1 MKKPTLP
8 KIKVPIVDL
17 NRLIDDFKT
26 LDPKDP
32 GLWPFAP
39 KLVILAALFVGLLAA
54 AWFVGWGGQLEDLD
68 QKKKREAELKDD
80 WLAKKKQAVNLD
92 EYRKQLAE
100 IDRSFGDL
108 LKQLPNK
115 AEMDAMIVD
124 VSQAAL
130 TRGLKQELFKP
141 GGEARQEFY
150 ASVPISL
157 ILTGGYHDLGGFA
170 ADIAKLPR
178 IVTLNNI
185 KLTPKDR
192 SGAVITMDATAVTY
206 RYLDDAEMAAQKK
219 GKAAAKKAV
228 GGS

>member
-1 MKKPTLP
+1 MMKKNSLP
-8 KIKVPIVDL
+8 KVNIPAIDF
-17 NRLIDDFKT
+17 NRLAEDFKT

-32 GLWPFAP
+32 GLWPIVP
-39 KLVILAALFVGLLAA
+39 RVVILTALFVGLLVA
-54 AWFVGWGGQLEDLD
+54 AWFVGWSGQIDDLNTQ
-68 QKKKREAELKDD
+68 QKKEAELKDT
-80 WLAKKKQAVNLD
+80 WLDKKHQAVNLD
-92 EYRKQLAE
+92 EYRKQLTE

-108 LKQLPNK
+108 LQQLPNK

-141 GGEARQEFY
+141 GGESKQEFY

-157 ILTGGYHDLGGFA
+157 VLTGSYHELGNFS

-185 KLTPKDR
+185 KLRPKDR
-192 SGAVITMDATAVTY
+192 TGTSLSMEATAMTY
-206 RYLDDAEMAAQKK
+206 RYLDDTEMAAQKK
-219 GKAAAKKAV
+219 QKAAARKGA
-228 GGS
+228 GQ